1 MTESLSSGG
10 RKSGSEKGK
19 RPADVSQ
26 IKASWKDDV
35 NYTTANGNIEIIKF
49 L

>member
-1 MTESLSSGG
+1 MTESLSFGG

-19 RPADVSQ
+19 RPTVSQ

-35 NYTTANGNIEIIKF
+35 NYTTANGNIEIITF
-49 L
+49 I